1 MKFDSKKFTN
11 FLSQHLPG
19 IGIAVGILILIF
31 GAFWFVIPQYRE
43 AKQLGG
49 LNFSQKQSQLESDKD
64 YLSKLLAL
72 RKGLNNI
79 PQENIERISLIIPKG
94 KDIPGIFK
102 QMEKFAK
109 EVNMSLLSVSVA
121 DGGVVASS
129 TRTDSTAGAAA
140 SKIKTLS
147 VSVVL
152 GGSMNYPLM
161 KNFLLTLSRQAPLLD
176 LTSIT
181 YSPNTAAA
189 PTSYNFSFRS
199 YYFE

>member
-1 MKFDSKKFTN
+1 MKFDSKKITI
-11 FLSQHLPG
+11 FLSQHLLG

-31 GAFWFVIPQYRE
+31 GMLWFVIPQYRE

-49 LNFSQKQSQLESDKD
+49 LDYSHKKSQLESDKD
-64 YLSKLLAL
+64 YLNKLLAL
-72 RKGLNNI
+72 RKGLNSI

-121 DGGVVASS
+121 DGGVVTSSSGSGSATGASV
-129 TRTDSTAGAAA
+129 

-147 VSVVL
+147 ISVVL